1 MATMSPG
8 TTARKAMGLITFTD
22 TEPVTDQLRRL
33 ANRLRH
39 DQPLRDLIVRTTNV
53 DNHNWERAAAWL
65 DAEADGIDA
74 AAANT
79 DDPFRGLP
87 TE

>member
-65 DAEADGIDA
+65 DDQANGIDA
-74 AAANT
+74 AANNPA
-79 DDPFRGLP
+79 DPFRGLP
-87 TE
+87 S